1 MNKTYLQKPAEVKRE
16 WHLVDATD
24 RVLGQI
30 ATAAATKLMGKHKPT
45 YTPNVDGGD
54 YVVIINASKVI
65 VTGNKGETKKYYHH
79 SLFPGGLSTRTFN
92 EMQAIH
98 PTRIIERAVYNM
110 LPNNHLRSERMNR
123 LKVYEGAQHE
133 HDSQLDQ
140 KEENNGK

>member
-1 MNKTYLQKPAEVKRE
+1 MTKTYLQKPAEVKRE

-30 ATAAATKLMGKHKPT
+30 ATAAATKLIGKHKPT

-79 SLFPGGLSTRTFN
+79 SLFPGGLRTRSFN
-92 EMQAIH
+92 QMQATQ
-98 PTRIIERAVYNM
+98 PNKIIERAVYNM
-110 LPNNHLRSERMNR
+110 LPGNHLRKDRMNR
-123 LKVYEGAQHE
+123 LKIYTGAQHE

-140 KEENNGK
+140 KEDHNGK